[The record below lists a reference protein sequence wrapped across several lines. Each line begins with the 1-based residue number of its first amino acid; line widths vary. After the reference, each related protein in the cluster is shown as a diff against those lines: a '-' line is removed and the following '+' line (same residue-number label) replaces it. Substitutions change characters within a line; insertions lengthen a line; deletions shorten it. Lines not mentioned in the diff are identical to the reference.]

1 MRLPIRTLTR
11 LVAVYL
17 GVLLV
22 IVLVAGASSNKV
34 AWEYTHEAVRHIRN
48 SNPAF
53 YEELERNATREGLT
67 VEEYYY
73 RAITKAKGV
82 RTDNLLLMGIDLLR
96 KSFDYYRQDPKYDF
110 VHVIEVSLAVMGLAI
125 VLTILLGIFLGF
137 KLTNGR
143 FLGTA
148 EGLAR
153 FFNGLPSWWIG
164 AVLIAV
170 FAVELELFPIAG
182 LRSTP
187 PKEGFDDLLDVL
199 WHLVLPVS
207 TLVFVYVWEFIVT
220 VAHEVRNELG
230 KPYVLTER
238 AKGLP
243 EGIIYRKHV
252 LRNVSIVL
260 SSFTVQKF
268 VEMFTDYIVIDVL
281 FGLGGLGTL
290 LRASFVR
297 TIVPAIGV
305 VVRFDYSLFF
315 VVTLTI
321 TTITFLFSLLLE
333 LIKGILDPR
342 VS

>member
-1 MRLPIRTLTR
+1 MRLPVRTLAQ

-22 IVLVAGASSNKV
+22 IVLVAGASSNKL
-34 AWEYTHEAVRHIRN
+34 AWEYAHEAVLYFRG

-53 YEELERNATREGLT
+53 YAELERNATREGMT
-67 VEEYYY
+67 VDEYYY
-73 RAITKAKGV
+73 RILTKARGI
-82 RTDNLLLMGIDLLR
+82 RTDNLLLIGIDLLR
-96 KSFDYYRQDPKYDF
+96 KSFEYYCTSPKYDF
-110 VHVIEVSLAVMGLAI
+110 VHTIGITLFVMSVAT
-125 VLTILLGIFLGF
+125 VLTVFLGLFLGF
-137 KLTNGR
+137 KLANSR
-143 FLGTA
+143 FLGTV
-148 EGLAR
+148 EGLAH
-153 FFNGLPSWWIG
+153 FFIGLPSWWIG

-170 FAVELELFPIAG
+170 FAVKLSVFPIAG

-187 PKEGFDDLLDVL
+187 PKEGFADFLDVL
-199 WHLVLPVS
+199 WHLVLPVFS
-207 TLVFVYVWEFIVT
+207 LVLVYVWEFVVT
-220 VAHEVRNELG
+220 TAHEVRNELG
-230 KPYVLTER
+230 KPYVPAER

-243 EGIIYRKHV
+243 EGLIYRKHV

-290 LRASFVR
+290 LKVSFVR

-305 VVRFDYSLFF
+305 VVRFDYRLFF
-315 VVTLTI
+315 VVTLSI
-321 TTITFLFSLLLE
+321 ATITFLFSLLLE
-333 LIKGILDPR
+333 LAKGLLDPR

>member
-1 MRLPIRTLTR
+1 MRLPIRTLAR

-22 IVLVAGASSNKV
+22 IVLVAGASSNKI
-34 AWEYTHEAVRHIRN
+34 AWEYTHEAVLHIRE
-48 SNPAF
+48 SNPAL
-53 YEELERNATREGLT
+53 YAELERNATREGLT
-67 VEEYYY
+67 VDEYYH
-73 RAITKAKGV
+73 RILTKAKGV

-96 KSFDYYRQDPKYDF
+96 KSFDYYRENPKYDF
-110 VHVIEVSLAVMGLAI
+110 AHVIKVTLAVMGLAM
-125 VLTILLGIFLGF
+125 VLTLLLGLFLGF
-137 KLTNGR
+137 RLANGR
-143 FLGTA
+143 FLGTV

-170 FAVELELFPIAG
+170 FAVELGVFPIAG

-187 PKEGFDDLLDVL
+187 PKEGFEGFLDVL

-207 TLVFVYVWEFIVT
+207 TLVFVYVWEFVVT

-243 EGIIYRKHV
+243 EGLIYRKHV

-305 VVRFDYSLFF
+305 VVRFDYRLFF
-315 VVTLTI
+315 VVTLSI
-321 TTITFLFSLLLE
+321 ATITFLFSLLLE
-333 LIKGILDPR
+333 LTKGLLDPR